1 MCANNWVRSFFE
13 EPGCRV
19 TNLRSV
25 GLDLEAPCANSI
37 VLNMQQCARK
47 LSIGTVV
54 FFRFVELLVL
64 DLEAP
69 CANSIVLN
77 MQQCARKLSNGTVVF
92 FRFVELL
99 PGNRLL
105 DIVCLCVRQLLAR
118 YSIGCNT
125 QIGICRPA
133 GVVVP

>member
-1 MCANNWVRSFFE
+1 MYVSAFLNNVLQQLGPLIFE

-25 GLDLEAPCANSI
+25 G
-37 VLNMQQCARK
+37 
-47 LSIGTVV
+47 
-54 FFRFVELLVL
+54 L